1 MTTDHLFL
9 LARDCT
15 EAEYAAA
22 GLACALPI
30 LIGPRTPCLLGLCR

>member
-22 GLACALPI
+22 PNDGSACA
-30 LIGPRTPCLLGLCR
+30 RNAE

>member
-22 GLACALPI
+22 PNDGY
-30 LIGPRTPCLLGLCR
+30 GRG